1 MTRQKMYGLV
11 VLVLVITFDGAFP
24 ARLIGKWSA
33 IAKASSEQNRQLQL
47 ELVGE
52 AKMQRNTPIRLI
64 GSLTSDRYWTSVLP
78 LTEEQ
83 KKVIL
88 ALNHLVNEGRYQT
101 RLADADAAAVTAD
114 PTRREQLLPSDLCQR
129 NPRMR
134 RGLRYRAPR
143 WRESTFWIS
152 RRSFTPWPLTQV
164 SSVSRPIRRRF

>member
-1 MTRQKMYGLV
+1 MTRQKTYGLL
-11 VLVLVITFDGAFP
+11 VLVLVITLNGAFP

-52 AKMQRNTPIRLI
+52 AEMQRNTPIRLI
-64 GSLTSDRYWTSVLP
+64 GSLTRDRYWTSVLP

-101 RLADADAAAVTAD
+101 RLADAAAVTAD
-114 PTRREQLLPSDLCQR
+114 PTRREQLLHQSWDRQLEAIR
-129 NPRMR
+129 HAIRLVSL
-134 RGLRYRAPR
+134 GL
-143 WRESTFWIS
+143 
-152 RRSFTPWPLTQV
+152 LTEEQAAFV
-164 SSVSRPIRRRF
+164 IPN